1 MPRECGRRLSV
12 KKGPMWAGELAGDS
26 GLWKTQWWSMMGGL
40 LGHDIPICRGSIWIY
55 HILSHFITMDD
66 ENPQQ
71 LLRIFDAVDPDPS
84 SNSCNA
90 MWRAKFSIL
99 TRTELEWLKM
109 RLGLTLQ
116 TICWTICIYLSLNI
130 SLPLLYM
137 NETTGCSERSWI
149 LHLIWSNQQLPDAR
163 PQLGACHALPCGA
176 MADKDDWDFVWWFRV
191 PMCIPC

>member
-1 MPRECGRRLSV
+1 
-12 KKGPMWAGELAGDS
+12 
-26 GLWKTQWWSMMGGL
+26 MMGGL
-40 LGHDIPICRGSIWIY
+40 LGHDIPICRGFIWIY

-116 TICWTICIYLSLNI
+116 TIC
-130 SLPLLYM
+130 
-137 NETTGCSERSWI
+137 
-149 LHLIWSNQQLPDAR
+149 
-163 PQLGACHALPCGA
+163 
-176 MADKDDWDFVWWFRV
+176 
-191 PMCIPC
+191 